1 MNRRTLTGLLV
12 VLALAT
18 WPIPW
23 WAYWARFGSSA
34 WRETASATIL
44 GAGAISLALRLHFRR
59 NPGRFGIFFP
69 IGGGYRGEPRAIRL
83 MAVLLAVF
91 DLGTPWLVSR
101 LLLSQALIQLMLVA
115 VTYSAMNL
123 ADEAWAARRAPS

>member
-23 WAYWARFGSSA
+23 WAYWARFGSA
-34 WRETASATIL
+34 ALREAAAATIL

-59 NPGRFGIFFP
+59 NPGSFGIFFP
-69 IGGGYRGEPRAIRL
+69 IGGGHRGERRAIRL
-83 MAVLLAVF
+83 MAALLAVF

-101 LLLSQALIQLMLVA
+101 LLLSQAMIQLMLVA

>member
-18 WPIPW
+18 WPVPW
-23 WAYWARFGSSA
+23 WSYWARFGSVA
-34 WRETASATIL
+34 LRETATATIL
-44 GAGAISLALRLHFRR
+44 GAGAISLALRMHFHRD
-59 NPGRFGIFFP
+59 PGRFGIFFP
-69 IGGGYRGEPRAIRL
+69 IGGGHRGEPRAIRL

-91 DLGTPWLVSR
+91 DLGTPWLVLR
-101 LLLSQALIQLMLVA
+101 LSLSQAMIQLMLVA

-123 ADEAWAARRAPS
+123 ADEAWAARDAPS